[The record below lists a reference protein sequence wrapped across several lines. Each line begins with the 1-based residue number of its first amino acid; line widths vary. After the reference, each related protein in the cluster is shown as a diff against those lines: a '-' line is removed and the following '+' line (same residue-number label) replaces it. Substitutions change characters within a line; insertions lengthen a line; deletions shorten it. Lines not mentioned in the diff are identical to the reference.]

1 MKYTAEVTVMPL
13 KALLDPQGKTIT
25 KSLGN
30 LGMNQITQVRA
41 GKHFSVEIE
50 AANEAEAKIAV
61 ESACN
66 KLLVNQIMEYFVY
79 TISEATE

>member
-30 LGMNQITQVRA
+30 LGMNQISQVRA
-41 GKHFSVEIE
+41 GKHFTLELE
-50 AANEAEAKIAV
+50 ASSKDEAKQLV
-61 ESACN
+61 ENACN
-66 KLLVNQIMEYFVY
+66 KLLVNQIMEYFEYEVLE
-79 TISEATE
+79 IE

>member
-30 LGMNQITQVRA
+30 LGMNQISQVRA
-41 GKHFSVEIE
+41 GKHFTLELE
-50 AANEAEAKIAV
+50 ASSKDEAEQLV
-61 ESACN
+61 ENACN
-66 KLLVNQIMEYFVY
+66 KLLVNQIMEYFEYKVLE
-79 TISEATE
+79 IE